1 MKLRVPG
8 SLTALITPFREGV
21 VDSEAFERLVE
32 DQIAGGVA
40 GLVPCGSTG
49 ESATMSHE
57 EHIEVIKLV
66 VRCARGRVPVIAGTG
81 SNSTAEATR
90 LTLAAK
96 QAGADAALL
105 ISPYYNRPTQEG
117 IYQHY
122 RRIAA
127 ETRFPLIVY
136 NIPSR
141 TGSKIEATTLA
152 RLAELDEI
160 VGLKEATGSLDE
172 VQEVIRRCGDALA
185 VYSGDDALTV
195 PIIAVGGTG
204 VISVIGNC
212 LPRQW
217 SDVVDAALRDDWQTA
232 RRRNYALFPVM
243 RALFLETNP
252 IPIKA
257 AMAMLGYC
265 RDELRLPLVPMS
277 AGPRQTLR
285 AALLEAGAQLRTTD
299 EHR

>member
-1 MKLRVPG
+1 MKLRFPG
-8 SLTALITPFREGV
+8 ALTALITPFRDGAL
-21 VDSEAFERLVE
+21 DREALERIVE
-32 DQIAGGVA
+32 DQITGGSA

-49 ESATMSHE
+49 ESATLTHD
-57 EHIEVIKLV
+57 EHIEVVRAV

-90 LTLAAK
+90 LTLGARD
-96 QAGADAALL
+96 AGAAAALL
-105 ISPYYNRPTQEG
+105 ISPYYNKPTQEG

-122 RRIAA
+122 RQIAA
-127 ETRFPLIVY
+127 ATRFPLIVY
-136 NIPSR
+136 NIPGR

-185 VYSGDDALTV
+185 VYSGDDALTL
-195 PIIAVGGTG
+195 PIIAVGGVG
-204 VISVIGNC
+204 AISVIGNC
-212 LPRQW
+212 LPTACAEA
-217 SDVVDAALRDDWQTA
+217 VGAAVRGDWPTA
-232 RRRNYALFPVM
+232 RRLHYALLPVM

-257 AMAMLGYC
+257 AMSMLGLC

-277 AGPRQTLR
+277 AAPREVLR
-285 AALLEAGAQLRTTD
+285 GALRDAGARV
-299 EHR
+299 